1 MPRQTIYEKE
11 DWANKLDLIKGWA
24 RDGLTNNQ
32 IAHNMGISK
41 DTFYQYQKKYSD
53 FKEALKT
60 GKEVSDYEVENA
72 LYKNATGFHYI
83 EEQVTNSGNVVEV
96 RKYSKPQTTAM
107 IYWLKNRKPANWRD
121 KPKVNKENRHQ
132 TKPLHD
138 MLETL
143 RDDNNDRD

>member
-1 MPRQTIYEKE
+1 
-11 DWANKLDLIKGWA
+11 
-24 RDGLTNNQ
+24 
-32 IAHNMGISK
+32 
-41 DTFYQYQKKYSD
+41 
-53 FKEALKT
+53 
-60 GKEVSDYEVENA
+60 
-72 LYKNATGFHYI
+72 
-83 EEQVTNSGNVVEV
+83 
-96 RKYSKPQTTAM
+96 M